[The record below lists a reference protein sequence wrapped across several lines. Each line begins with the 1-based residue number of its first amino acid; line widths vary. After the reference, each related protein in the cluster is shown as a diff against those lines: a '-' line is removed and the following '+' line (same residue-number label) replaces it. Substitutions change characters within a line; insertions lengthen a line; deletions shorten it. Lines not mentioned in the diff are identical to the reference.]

1 MLDFL
6 KKNGL
11 KYGIYTILVIGIGY
25 FLVSWIGSAFSS
37 SGGEDIIEY
46 TATKEK
52 FVNEITE
59 KGEVSSSENKE
70 ITCEVQ
76 AKYTSNITILKII
89 PEGTMVKK
97 GDWLCTLDSSKLEDQ
112 RDSQEIALN
121 NAEASVVQAESNLE
135 TAKIAKKEYLE
146 GTYILNETQYK
157 SKVTVEEEDLRRLKE
172 YKEYSQKLYERGYV
186 TSLQLE
192 SDVFAVESAR
202 LDLISAQT
210 QLKVYQEYSK
220 AKQVIQLDSDIAS
233 AEANLAAKKRALE
246 VDKLKMAEI
255 EDQIKKC
262 NITAPQDGQVVYA
275 NESSRHGTNV
285 VIEEGLALR
294 ERQAIIRLPNPEKM
308 QVECRI
314 NEGKIWMVR
323 VGMQANI
330 FIDSIPDTAI
340 PAEIVKVNDYA
351 EPSNFFTGNIKE
363 YKVRLRII
371 NPPAGIRSG
380 LTAQCKILVES
391 QDDVLTVP
399 VHCVFEHGGKHYCIT
414 HKNGVWDKREVKI
427 GSCNDLQVVILG
439 GLEEGEKVVAGAN
452 AYKKNVDL
460 PKLTD
465 ALERAKTNSVVSQ
478 RATTLPEKP
487 APPAFGDGERRG
499 PRNMPKMPSWFKPGM
514 RPEDM
519 TDEQRAE
526 MRAIFQ
532 RMGPPRGQRMGPP
545 PGMRRP
551 RKSKDDPSFGVLL
564 PEDEVKETNEQTQNG
579 DFPPPPDGDFPPPPP
594 DGKFP
599 PPPPPDGAAPPPPP
613 PGGGGGP
620 GPGGPPPM

>member
-1 MLDFL
+1 MLTIL

-11 KYGIYTILVIGIGY
+11 RYGVYLLVIGVLAY
-25 FLVSWIGSAFSS
+25 FLISWIGTAFSS
-37 SGGEDIIEY
+37 SGGEDIIQY
-46 TATKEK
+46 TATREK

-70 ITCEVQ
+70 IICEVQ

-112 RDSQEIALN
+112 RDSQEITLN
-121 NAEASVVQAESNLE
+121 NAEASVVQAENNLE

-192 SDVFAVESAR
+192 SDVFAVESAK

-220 AKQVIQLDSDIAS
+220 AKQVIQLDSEIAS

-246 VDKLKMAEI
+246 VDKIKMKEI
-255 EDQIKKC
+255 LSQIEKC

-323 VGMQANI
+323 VGMKANI
-330 FIDSIPDTAI
+330 FIDSIPDQAI

-363 YKVRLRII
+363 YKVRLKILD
-371 NPPAGIRSG
+371 PPAGIRSG
-380 LTAQCKILVES
+380 LTAQCKILVET
-391 QDDVLTVP
+391 QDNVLTVP

-414 HKNGVWDKREVKI
+414 YRNGVWDKREVKI

-439 GLEEGEKVVAGAN
+439 GLEEGEQVVAGAN

-465 ALERAKTNSVVSQ
+465 ALARAKTNSVVSQ

-487 APPAFGDGERRG
+487 VVSSDQQGERRG

-519 TDEQRAE
+519 TEEQRAE
-526 MRAIFQ
+526 MKAIFQ
-532 RMGPPRGQRMGPP
+532 RMGPPPNGG
-545 PGMRRP
+545 RRP
-551 RKSKDDPSFGVLL
+551 RKSRDDPSFGAIL
-564 PEDEVKETNEQTQNG
+564 PENEVKENVETPEG
-579 DFPPPPDGDFPPPPP
+579 APEGDFPPPPP
-594 DGKFP
+594 DGSAP
-599 PPPPPDGAAPPPPP
+599 PPPPPGDGSAPPPPP
-613 PGGGGGP
+613 PGGGGR

>member
-1 MLDFL
+1 MLELL

-11 KYGIYTILVIGIGY
+11 RYVIYTAVLCTVGY

-37 SGGEDIIEY
+37 TGGEDVIEY
-46 TATKEK
+46 TATRER

-70 ITCEVQ
+70 ILCEVQ

-121 NAEASVVQAESNLE
+121 NAESAVVQAESNLK
-135 TAKIAKKEYLE
+135 TAQIAKKEYLE

-192 SDVFAVESAR
+192 SDVFAVESAQ

-220 AKQVIQLDSDIAS
+220 AKQVIQLDSEIAS

-246 VDKLKMAEI
+246 VDKIKMAEI
-255 EDQIKKC
+255 EDQIEKC

-363 YKVRLRII
+363 YKVRLKILD
-371 NPPAGIRSG
+371 PPAGIRSG
-380 LTAQCKILVES
+380 LTAQCKILIET
-391 QDDVLTVP
+391 QDNVLTVP

-414 HKNGVWDKREVKI
+414 YKNGVWDKREVKI

-465 ALERAKTNSVVSQ
+465 ALERAKTNAVVSQ

-487 APPAFGDGERRG
+487 TAPNVQGGDGERRM

-514 RPEDM
+514 TPDEM
-519 TDEQRAE
+519 TDEQKAE
-526 MRAIFQ
+526 MKAIFQ
-532 RMGPPRGQRMGPP
+532 KMGPPSGGGKMGPP
-545 PGMRRP
+545 SGMKRP
-551 RKSKDDPSFGVLL
+551 RKSKDDPSFGVMLE
-564 PEDEVKETNEQTQNG
+564 EDGEQKTDNQFPDG
-579 DFPPPPDGDFPPPPP
+579 DFPPPPDGGDFPPPPS
-594 DGKFP
+594 
-599 PPPPPDGAAPPPPP
+599 DGAAPPPPP
-613 PGGGGGP
+613 SGSGGGP